1 MFIYTAKLHR
11 KRILFGLIALVLVC
25 GLLLTLAGTYNLWG
39 TQTVVNPTAETSE
52 KVKTNEDRIAYL
64 ESFGWALTPEPLAV
78 EELSIPEVFDD
89 TLTDYLALQDSQG
102 FDLSQ
107 FAGKTVK
114 RYTYGITNYP
124 TGDDTIMVSIL
135 VYKNHV
141 IGGEVFSSTTG
152 ELLHGLSRNG

>member
-11 KRILFGLIALVLVC
+11 KRILFGIIALVLVC

-39 TQTVVNPTAETSE
+39 TQTVASSAAEAPD

-64 ESFGWALTPEPLAV
+64 ESFGWTVTPEPLAV
-78 EELSIPEVFDD
+78 EELAIPEVFDES
-89 TLTDYLALQDSQG
+89 LTDYLALQDSQG

-107 FAGKTVK
+107 FAGKNVK

-124 TGDDTIMVSIL
+124 TGEENIMVSIL

-141 IGGEVFSSTTG
+141 IGGEVFSATTG
-152 ELLHGLSRNG
+152 ELLHGLARNA